1 MKVAVTGAS
10 GHIGNCLVRELKKQG
25 AEIKVL
31 VHDFKNDLDKLDVE
45 LVKGNLLDP
54 ESLNLLC
61 RDVDVVFHL
70 AAKIVLDNRHSEKV
84 YAVNVTGT
92 KNIIDA
98 SVSAG
103 VKRFIHFSS
112 IDAFRPVLPGQLLN
126 EECPL
131 TESVKSIYETT
142 KAESERLVND
152 AVIHGL
158 DAIILCPTAVVGPFD
173 YRGSFLGDALK
184 KIFSNQLPMLISGGY
199 NWVDVRDVADAAIR
213 SVEKGRK
220 GEKYILSGNFS
231 SLLELSELAGK
242 ITGKK
247 TPTLLAPVF
256 LAKLACPF
264 LQFYYSITNGKPIY
278 TSQSLNLLINSP
290 KNISF
295 EKAKKELGYIPRPLE
310 QTLQDTF
317 VWYRENK
324 FIK

>member
-25 AEIKVL
+25 AEVKVL

-45 LVKGNLLDP
+45 IIQGNLLDP

-61 RDVDVVFHL
+61 SGAHVVFHL
-70 AAKIVLDNRHSEKV
+70 AAIIALDNRHSENV

-92 KNIIDA
+92 KNMIAA
-98 SVSAG
+98 SMSAG
-103 VKRFIHFSS
+103 VKKFIHFSS
-112 IDAFRPVLPGQLLN
+112 IDAFAKVRTDQVLD

-131 TESVKSIYETT
+131 IETRDSIYEIT
-142 KAESERLVND
+142 KAESERLVMK
-152 AVIHGL
+152 AVTEGL

-184 KIFSNQLPMLISGGY
+184 KIFMNKLPMLVKGGY

-220 GEKYILSGNFS
+220 GEKYILSGNYAD
-231 SLLELSELAGK
+231 LTVLSATAGK

-247 TPTLLAPVF
+247 TPSMTAPVF
-256 LAKLACPF
+256 LAKLALPF
-264 LQFYYSITNGKPIY
+264 LGVYYSMFNGKPIY

-310 QTLQDTF
+310 QTLSDTF
-317 VWYRENK
+317 IWYQENK
-324 FIK
+324 FI